1 MKLEAIYEK
10 DINRTVNPA
19 VSASDFSDK
28 TVKTE
33 IEEYRKR
40 KITIID
46 HTVLKQ
52 IKATYNFKNK
62 EDKKWALD
70 GVELPPETIVKNNI
84 YWSGIHYR

>member
-33 IEEYRKR
+33 LKNTYLQTRSLMDSTKYYRLSK
-40 KITIID
+40 T
-46 HTVLKQ
+46 
-52 IKATYNFKNK
+52 AMSAMMEF
-62 EDKKWALD
+62 
-70 GVELPPETIVKNNI
+70 G
-84 YWSGIHYR
+84 